1 MRIDGPEHGVR
12 QRVDPR
18 AGGWQEARRGSVLRL
33 RASGANGAQKSQ
45 SSSSVSTAL
54 PMT

>member
-1 MRIDGPEHGVR
+1 MRSDGPEQDLQ
-12 QRVDPR
+12 QRVDLS
-18 AGGWQEARRGSVLRL
+18 AGVWQEARRGSVLRL
-33 RASGANGAQKSQ
+33 RASEANGAQKSQ